1 MKIIVLGDVLLD
13 INHNCKTTRK
23 APEADVPVY
32 NTLDTK
38 YILGGA
44 ANVANN
50 FKSLGVNVE
59 LISIIGNDQTGTKI
73 KVILEEREISNK
85 LFIDSIRKT
94 TQKNRIFHKD
104 ELITRYDIEDV
115 HYIDS
120 EITTKIIDYIQ
131 SINDNIDAIVF
142 SDYNK
147 GFLTYQL
154 CEHIISY
161 ANGKGILTFVDPKP
175 IDASKYK
182 NCFCFKCNLSEG
194 ELISGKKNRGE
205 ILSTLKD
212 MIQCNHVILTC
223 GKDGMYI
230 DNLTNHIEHKRLKN
244 KVDVTGCGDVVLS
257 VFTYIYLKKNDII
270 GSCEIANYVAGKCV
284 ESVGNYPVSLSDI
297 DEYIDCVVFDHETV
311 KIESIKNTNS
321 RVVFTNGC
329 FDVIHSAHIRL
340 LQFSKKHGDILVVG
354 LNSDESVKRFKGN
367 TRPINNIQERCEL
380 LKNLGVVDYII
391 IFDDDTPSNILKL
404 LRPNVLIK
412 GGDYTKDSIIGKEF
426 ADEIIIYNYIQG
438 VSSSNTIRKI
448 IETA

>member
-230 DNLTNHIEHKRLKN
+230 DNLTNHIEHKRRVKN
-244 KVDVTGCGDVVLS
+244 A
-257 VFTYIYLKKNDII
+257 F
-270 GSCEIANYVAGKCV
+270 
-284 ESVGNYPVSLSDI
+284 
-297 DEYIDCVVFDHETV
+297 H
-311 KIESIKNTNS
+311 
-321 RVVFTNGC
+321 R
-329 FDVIHSAHIRL
+329 
-340 LQFSKKHGDILVVG
+340 
-354 LNSDESVKRFKGN
+354 
-367 TRPINNIQERCEL
+367 
-380 LKNLGVVDYII
+380 
-391 IFDDDTPSNILKL
+391 
-404 LRPNVLIK
+404 
-412 GGDYTKDSIIGKEF
+412 
-426 ADEIIIYNYIQG
+426 
-438 VSSSNTIRKI
+438 
-448 IETA
+448 